1 MFIFTLGVIAITM
14 KSMIIQ
20 LNSYFNRSISTRAAI
35 QNLFSFDKTEAE
47 EIIFDFSGINFVSSS
62 ASHQFYL
69 EVKKLESLNTTIS
82 FINVI
87 PDVEK
92 MLVLAKSDR
101 KNIFTVQKIEHL
113 NITTDKELSQFLL
126 QV

>member
-1 MFIFTLGVIAITM
+1 M
-14 KSMIIQ
+14 KSMIIH

-35 QNLFSFDKTEAE
+35 QNLFTFDKTEAE

-69 EVKKLESLNTTIS
+69 EVKKLESQDKTIS

-87 PDVEK
+87 PDVDK

-113 NITTDKELSQFLL
+113 NVTSDKDLSQLLL
-126 QV
+126 QI